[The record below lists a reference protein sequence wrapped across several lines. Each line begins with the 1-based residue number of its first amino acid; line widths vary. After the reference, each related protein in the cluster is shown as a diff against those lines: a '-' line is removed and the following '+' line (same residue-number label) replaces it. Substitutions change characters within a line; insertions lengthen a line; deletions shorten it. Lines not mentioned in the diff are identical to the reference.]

1 MGRTKTIIGLAA
13 VFVVAFAGTA
23 VANHIYSDVPTSSV
37 FHDEIAEIGDQ
48 GCAEGFPGGLF
59 KPEDPVKRQQMAR
72 FLSRCGGRAA
82 SNSGSDVST
91 GTMDIVEPA
100 TVDFLAHADGYVVVT
115 ATGSATTANEGQCPC
130 RVDWS
135 LISDSSSSNGVV
147 GMIGDTPAQ
156 DGSAYAAM
164 TVTHV
169 FPISQGAEDTY
180 RLRAVAFDDT
190 VGSVTM
196 AAEITAVY
204 VPFDG
209 APVLN

>member
-1 MGRTKTIIGLAA
+1 MSRTRTIIGLAA
-13 VFVVAFAGTA
+13 VFVVALAGTA
-23 VANHIYSDVPTSSV
+23 VANHIYNDVPTNSV

-82 SNSGSDVST
+82 SSSGSDIST
-91 GTMDIVEPA
+91 GTMDIAEPA
-100 TVDFLAHADGYVVVT
+100 SVDFLARADGYVIVT
-115 ATGSATTANEGQCPC
+115 ATGTASTANEGQCPC

-135 LISDSSSSNGVV
+135 LISDSSSSNAVT
-147 GMIGDTPAQ
+147 GMIAGDPSQ
-156 DGSAYAAM
+156 DGSAYASM

-169 FPISQGAEDTY
+169 FTISQGAEDTY
-180 RLRAVAFDDT
+180 RLRAVTFDDT

-196 AAEITAVY
+196 AAEISAVY

-209 APVLN
+209 TPPNL